1 MGLGINLI
9 EAERERQIHQEGWT
23 EEHDDKHVNN
33 ELALAAACYAVPDV
47 FSQGYWP
54 PTWDL
59 SWHKSTTRIRDL
71 VKAGALIAAEIDRLQ
86 RIEIKKDKEKL
97 IPHIKKMVDSAFKVF
112 GEEGDNILILSA
124 CYYPEDARDTYEIDD
139 PLYSINF
146 NKGSDYN
153 NLYFPIGRN
162 WDLGNWERDG
172 VDKDKLDTLYEVY
185 TRPICEALDQCLF
198 DCYAEDYYR
207 DNNSALNEY
216 WYGVIGIMRDYKI
229 VSFVI
234 RNDGLLCDE
243 DSINQG
249 YNKIIEQL

>member
-1 MGLGINLI
+1 MSLGINLI
-9 EAERERQIHQEGWT
+9 ENERIRQIHREGWT

-59 SWHKSTTRIRDL
+59 SWYKPTTRIRDL

-86 RIEIKKDKEKL
+86 RIEFKKAKEKYIPKIKKLVDKAFEK
-97 IPHIKKMVDSAFKVF
+97 F
-112 GEEGDNILILSA
+112 GEENDNILILSA
-124 CYYPEDARDTYEIDD
+124 CYYPEDSRHTYEVDE
-139 PLYSINF
+139 PLDRINF

-153 NLYFPIGRN
+153 KLYFPIGRK
-162 WDLGNWERDG
+162 WDLIKDS
-172 VDKDKLDTLYEVY
+172 VDEDKLNNLYKVY
-185 TRPICEALDQCLF
+185 TEPICEALNQCF
-198 DCYAEDYYR
+198 IDCYAEDYYR
-207 DNNSALNEY
+207 DNNDALNDY
-216 WYGVIGIMRDYKI
+216 WYGVIGIMKDYKV

-234 RNDGLLCDE
+234 RYDGLLCDE
-243 DSINQG
+243 NSITQG

>member
-9 EAERERQIHQEGWT
+9 EAERNRQIHAEGWT

-59 SWHKSTTRIRDL
+59 SWYKSTTRIRDL
-71 VKAGALIAAEIDRLQ
+71 VKAGALIAAEIDRLK
-86 RIEIKKDKEKL
+86 RIEIKKAKEKY
-97 IPHIKKMVDSAFKVF
+97 IPKIKELVDKAFEEF
-112 GEEGDNILILSA
+112 GEENDNILILSA
-124 CYYPEDARDTYEIDD
+124 CYYPEDARDTYEIDS
-139 PLYSINF
+139 PLDSINF

-162 WDLGNWERDG
+162 WDLIRDG
-172 VDKDKLDTLYEVY
+172 VDADKFDTLYEVY

-216 WYGVIGIMRDYKI
+216 WYGVIGIMRDYKV

-234 RNDGLLCDE
+234 RNDGLLYDE

>member
-9 EAERERQIHQEGWT
+9 KNERDRQQHVEGWT
-23 EEHDDKHVNN
+23 DEHDDKHVNN

-59 SWHKSTTRIRDL
+59 SWYKSTTRIRDL

-86 RIEIKKDKEKL
+86 RIEIKSAREKYIPKIKEL
-97 IPHIKKMVDSAFKVF
+97 VDRAFEEF

-124 CYYPEDARDTYEIDD
+124 CYYPERNTVEIDE
-139 PLYSINF
+139 PLQSINF
-146 NKGSDYN
+146 LKEDYN
-153 NLYFPIGRN
+153 KLYFPIGRN
-162 WDLGNWERDG
+162 WNISTWRHKGEDDS
-172 VDKDKLDTLYEVY
+172 KLDVLHENYIE
-185 TRPICEALDQCLF
+185 PICSALDNCCI
-198 DCYAEDYYR
+198 DCYAEDYYK
-207 DNNSALNEY
+207 DNNDALNEF
-216 WYGVIGIMRDYKI
+216 WCGCIGIMKDYKV

-234 RNDGLLCDE
+234 RDDGLLCCE
-243 DSINQG
+243 KYINDG